1 LRGLTIENVKATGIS
16 MPLTA
21 YGSPDV
27 PLDLVMRNVSIEFT
41 EREDGASVP
50 VMRAAHCARVL
61 MNDVEIIKNT
71 DGELIRSW
79 SEFYGV
85 RCENV
90 RYHVPKENW
99 FAVADEHFVC
109 KSI

>member
-1 LRGLTIENVKATGIS
+1 
-16 MPLTA
+16 M
-21 YGSPDV
+21 
-27 PLDLVMRNVSIEFT
+27 
-41 EREDGASVP
+41 P
-50 VMRAAHCARVL
+50 VMRGAHFARVM

-79 SEFYGV
+79 SEFWGV

-90 RYHVPKENW
+90 SYHVPKENW
-99 FAVADEHFVC
+99 FAVADEPFVC